1 MAQIDDFK
9 ANLIGGGAR
18 ANQFRVT
25 ITPPAGIAI
34 GLDVRRTS
42 FLVTASNM
50 PGSSLGEIAV
60 PFRGRSIFVTGDR
73 PAPETWTVTF
83 YNDTDFMIRNAM
95 ERWHNGINDFANN
108 TGVTTPA
115 DYQTDLFV
123 EQLDRDDVVLKTYIF
138 RNAFPLTIG
147 TIDLSSAEAGELE
160 TFEVT
165 WRYQHFE
172 PSGVS
177 F

>member
-1 MAQIDDFK
+1 MAAIDDFK
-9 ANLIGGGAR
+9 ANLRGGGAR

-25 ITPPAGIAI
+25 ITPPSGIAI
-34 GLDVRRTS
+34 GLDVRRSS
-42 FLVTASNM
+42 FLVTASNL
-50 PGSSLGEIAV
+50 PGSTLGEIAV
-60 PFRGRSIFVTGDR
+60 PFRGRNIYVTGDR

-123 EQLDRDDVVLKTYIF
+123 EQLDRDDTILKTYIF
-138 RNAFPLTIG
+138 RNSFPLTIG